1 MDTLPAVVPGRRRR
15 RRYSDEFKT
24 RVVAQCRQPGVS
36 IASVAL
42 SNGLNANL
50 LRRWVV
56 ESEQGSVSG
65 AAVTTRRKTSR
76 TADAGFVPVRV
87 ADDGGAQR
95 DIRISLQ
102 GRGMS
107 IEVRWPVAAADDCAR
122 WLRTLLE

>member
-1 MDTLPAVVPGRRRR
+1 MDTLPAVIPGRRRR
-15 RRYSDEFKT
+15 RRHSDEFKT

-56 ESEQGSVSG
+56 EGEQGSVSG
-65 AAVTTRRKTSR
+65 VAATTKRKSSHR
-76 TADAGFVPVRV
+76 TDGEFIPVRV
-87 ADDGGAQR
+87 ACDGGAHG
-95 DIRISLQ
+95 DIRVALQ

-107 IEVRWPVAAADDCAR
+107 IEVRWPVAAGDDCAR